1 MAGLKTQSK
10 GKTEPTQRS
19 HNTGKT
25 NTTKSDKIL
34 KINNCWR
41 SKMQQLHRDIYI
53 KLKDEK
59 LPSKNDINEIDRFFF
74 GPHEEISYYTI
85 LSYGLLNRANE
96 KNIKR
101 VKDLISIFIEN
112 EEDDLLRAVIMTTY
126 IYWNSGDSISNEL
139 IYFLKNCCMETF
151 SEASLSAAS
160 SLADSAFQNK
170 NEEILKN
177 PQRSDCDLHCIRR

>member
-1 MAGLKTQSK
+1 
-10 GKTEPTQRS
+10 
-19 HNTGKT
+19 
-25 NTTKSDKIL
+25 
-34 KINNCWR
+34 
-41 SKMQQLHRDIYI
+41 MQQLHRDIYI